1 MAWSVRRQRQ
11 NGEIESAELFEDL
24 FSEFS
29 LGMVAESLLD
39 GPVDRRRYD
48 RIASRK
54 TVAYNLMLYKPF
66 LVGVEPRT
74 RAHVLRALAR
84 MDWLAQFIDDAR
96 DLEEDERDGQLNA
109 FLQGAYD
116 RNGASAEALARV
128 REFLLEAAAL
138 PGEVQDALIVMLDNS
153 GVTALAPVALPDS

>member
-1 MAWSVRRQRQ
+1 LDGHEEYAGRKTLVRLLRDRRPELSPRAACAQVVFWGHCLVAWSVRRQRQ

-39 GPVDRRRYD
+39 GPVDRR
-48 RIASRK
+48 
-54 TVAYNLMLYKPF
+54 
-66 LVGVEPRT
+66 
-74 RAHVLRALAR
+74 
-84 MDWLAQFIDDAR
+84 
-96 DLEEDERDGQLNA
+96 
-109 FLQGAYD
+109 
-116 RNGASAEALARV
+116 GASAEALARV